1 MKSFLVIGMS
11 TFGKHLAF
19 KLQEMGNE
27 VVIVDRNESL
37 IEELAQYFTDAQAGD
52 CCSEAVLR
60 TLGVNDYDICFVT
73 VGSDF
78 QSSLEITVT
87 LKELGAN
94 YVAAEAKQD
103 RQMKLLQKIGADEV
117 LYPAREAA
125 DKTAVR
131 VSASNITD
139 FFQITKD
146 YSVFEVAA
154 PAQWVGRSIA
164 DLNVR
169 RKYRLSIIAV
179 KNEDNLISM
188 PDSEYVFSENDRIV
202 AIAKDEDAVAFANRE
217 K

>member
-1 MKSFLVIGMS
+1 MKSFLVLGMS

-27 VVIVDRNESL
+27 VVIVDRNEDL

-52 CCSEAVLR
+52 CCNEAVLR
-60 TLGVNDYDICFVT
+60 TLGINDYDICFVT
-73 VGSDF
+73 VGGDF
-78 QSSLEITVT
+78 QSSLEITAS

-103 RQMKLLQKIGADEV
+103 RQMKILQRIGADEV

-131 VSASNITD
+131 FSASNITD
-139 FFQITKD
+139 FFQITD
-146 YSVFEVAA
+146 EYSVFEVPA
-154 PAQWVGRSIA
+154 PAQWIGKSIA

-169 RKYRLSIIAV
+169 KKYRLSIIAV
-179 KNEDNLISM
+179 KNGDNLISM
-188 PDSEYVFSENDRIV
+188 PDSEYVFSENDKIV
-202 AIAKDEDAVAFANRE
+202 AIAKDEDAVAFANKE